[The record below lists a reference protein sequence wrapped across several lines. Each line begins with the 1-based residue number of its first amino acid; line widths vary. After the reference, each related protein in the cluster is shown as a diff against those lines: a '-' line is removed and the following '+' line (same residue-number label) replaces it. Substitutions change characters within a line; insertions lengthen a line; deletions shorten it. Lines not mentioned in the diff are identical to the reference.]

1 MVDQDENES
10 GNPGHTHPG
19 ASALLW
25 GGVFYRERGESR
37 VASRLTDSSESE
49 EDLSSDDPEQ
59 EGAALDVRSA
69 AKERRGI
76 GCPRT
81 AALKKNTHNGP
92 DTNKRNKKRAM
103 MIILC
108 SFSPCPDDALL
119 ARGATYRKD
128 SLYYFEKRI
137 VGLTDELRGKM
148 DLLSLIFSKR
158 RKSQFSPVSENFP
171 VAD

>member
-37 VASRLTDSSESE
+37 VAPRLTDFSESE
-49 EDLSSDDPEQ
+49 VSSDDPEQ

-76 GCPRT
+76 GCPR
-81 AALKKNTHNGP
+81 AAAPG
-92 DTNKRNKKRAM
+92 
-103 MIILC
+103 
-108 SFSPCPDDALL
+108 
-119 ARGATYRKD
+119 
-128 SLYYFEKRI
+128 
-137 VGLTDELRGKM
+137 
-148 DLLSLIFSKR
+148 
-158 RKSQFSPVSENFP
+158 
-171 VAD
+171 

>member
-25 GGVFYRERGESR
+25 GGVFLDREVSRG
-37 VASRLTDSSESE
+37 RLTDFSESE

-76 GCPRT
+76 GCPR
-81 AALKKNTHNGP
+81 AAAPG
-92 DTNKRNKKRAM
+92 
-103 MIILC
+103 
-108 SFSPCPDDALL
+108 
-119 ARGATYRKD
+119 
-128 SLYYFEKRI
+128 
-137 VGLTDELRGKM
+137 
-148 DLLSLIFSKR
+148 
-158 RKSQFSPVSENFP
+158 
-171 VAD
+171 

>member
-59 EGAALDVRSA
+59 EGAALDVREG
-69 AKERRGI
+69 AKK
-76 GCPRT
+76 CHFLPH
-81 AALKKNTHNGP
+81 LKTKTDNGL
-92 DTNKRNKKRAM
+92 DTNKQKKEEVPSRPAPM
-103 MIILC
+103 MR
-108 SFSPCPDDALL
+108 STL
-119 ARGATYRKD
+119 AELHYIP
-128 SLYYFEKRI
+128 EK
-137 VGLTDELRGKM
+137 T
-148 DLLSLIFSKR
+148 LSITLIRES
-158 RKSQFSPVSENFP
+158 
-171 VAD
+171 